1 MISLQFLVTA
11 FAVVIAPGTG
21 VIYTLAMGLG
31 RGRWAAIAAA
41 FGCTFGIVPHL
52 AAATLG
58 LAAVLHTS
66 ALLFNVVKF
75 SGVAYLLWMAW
86 GALRQTGALAVKP
99 AERSPEPAWRIAW
112 RGMLINVLN
121 PKLSI
126 FFLALLP
133 PFLSGNP
140 GSATVEMALLGAV
153 FMAMTFAVFV
163 VYGLFAGAFRVWIL
177 GSERIM
183 AWLNRSFAAVFAVLA
198 GRLAL
203 ERA

>member
-1 MISLQFLVTA
+1 MLSLQFLLTA
-11 FAVVIAPGTG
+11 FVVVIAPGTG
-21 VIYTLAMGLG
+21 VIYTLALGLG
-31 RGRWAAIAAA
+31 QGRRAAIWAAL
-41 FGCTFGIVPHL
+41 GCTFGILPHL

-66 ALLFNVVKF
+66 ALLFSVVKWA
-75 SGVAYLLWMAW
+75 GVAYLLYLAW
-86 GALRQTGALAVKP
+86 QSLKSGGALSVAAEKRGERGWVIARRGAL
-99 AERSPEPAWRIAW
+99 
-112 RGMLINVLN
+112 INILN

-140 GSATVEMALLGAV
+140 ASATTEMALMGAV
-153 FMAMTFAVFV
+153 FMALTFAVFV
-163 VYGLFAGAFRVWIL
+163 LYGVFAAAARRWL
-177 GSERIM
+177 LSSERAM
-183 AWLNRSFAAVFAVLA
+183 AWINRSFAGIFAALA